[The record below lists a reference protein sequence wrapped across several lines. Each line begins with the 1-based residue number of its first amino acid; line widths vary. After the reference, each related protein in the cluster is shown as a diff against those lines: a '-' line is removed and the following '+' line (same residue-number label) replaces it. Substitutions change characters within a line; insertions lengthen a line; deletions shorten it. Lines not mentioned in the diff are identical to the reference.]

1 MARVRGISAAP
12 TTACNAGARPPPTS
26 EGEGGEGAETRS
38 STLFSSLS
46 ISSVSTSDFYNS
58 TGGVVGVAT
67 AGSMAV
73 VKRWH
78 NPYAALAS
86 LPTPAPPA
94 IGGDSHPTPSPRPRA
109 AAAQRATSLSAVEK
123 KLINSAPRSYHQQ
136 RHGSI
141 FVSLT
146 LAPISSLASLT
157 HHRARSRADPA
168 TGRGRWRPSVATP
181 QPPLPSLP
189 RRELNPSRCRRRRE
203 RVCWGI
209 VCGCQLLGAAFMGN
223 IVNTVNKFSGN
234 NADGVPF
241 RRCSYLPNSTC
252 DENGSSVTGKSASA
266 INGSINGHGTL
277 YKDVG
282 NEEIHLATDS
292 TSKPGCRGDT
302 NHCTNKE
309 RETRNVIVHT
319 DSRQNGDATNS
330 DNAVLICNQTAGH
343 MSYGLDGE
351 SNRSSGSLA
360 AVVSEVLVS
369 KAPLEKRCRTNLE
382 ETGDLENTPNAHVS
396 KRSRLHRVSPANS
409 LFDREACDDLIDSAH
424 NLDCSRTPNASVHD
438 ETVPN
443 EDKTPTS
450 LDVRGC
456 EGTPRASL
464 KRRVNKKRTKR
475 EASYPTTPLNGKTG
489 ALVVIQP
496 PLTRTRAKGR
506 LIVPRLDPGS
516 QNIIYDMG
524 LIRSHLLRGGK
535 RLVPRT
541 QKIAAILM
549 VNIW

>member
-396 KRSRLHRVSPANS
+396 K
-409 LFDREACDDLIDSAH
+409 
-424 NLDCSRTPNASVHD
+424 SRTPNASVHD